1 MKPAESKIN
10 SYGYRFLMMNDIDK
24 ALEFFKKNVENYPQS
39 ANVYDSY
46 GEALLEKRR

>member
-1 MKPAESKIN
+1 MATKMKPPESKIN
-10 SYGYRFLMMNDIDK
+10 SYGYRFLNRMNDIDK

-46 GEALLEKRR
+46 G